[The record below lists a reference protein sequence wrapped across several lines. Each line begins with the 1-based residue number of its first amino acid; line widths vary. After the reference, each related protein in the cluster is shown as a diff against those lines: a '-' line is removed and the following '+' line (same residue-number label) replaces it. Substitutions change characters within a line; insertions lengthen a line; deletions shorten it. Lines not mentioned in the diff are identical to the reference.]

1 MTLFVTTTIEDT
13 ALIEQIADRIVA
25 DPDVSPYSSKMAAM
39 IEIILTH
46 CNGTPL
52 DLPALLTAE
61 PASFWHDVVGI
72 ARHLDR
78 DTGKLSASFMP
89 RHVQK
94 SRPHP

>member
-46 CNGTPL
+46 CNGTP
-52 DLPALLTAE
+52 
-61 PASFWHDVVGI
+61 SI
-72 ARHLDR
+72 SRHC
-78 DTGKLSASFMP
+78 
-89 RHVQK
+89 
-94 SRPHP
+94 